1 MLLNIRSVCPACQN
15 NKFKKLYSLSYG
27 EKQIVNFLE
36 SYYKEKISIGSL
48 KNHNYTLLECKNCN
62 LIFQQEIP
70 TNEFSQQ
77 LYEQIIDKEFSLSKK
92 KDFEKKFYK
101 KLYYESNLIKGLI
114 NKKVEEISIL
124 EFGAGWGYW
133 SNYFKNKGFNVS
145 AYEISETRI
154 NFMKK
159 NQISVISK
167 INDFTKKFDFIY
179 SEETFEHINDP
190 KETLLILSKILNDE
204 GFILL
209 RFPSNFLFK
218 SKLNK
223 KYVPRADC
231 AHPLEHIN
239 LFKLKSFKEMI
250 KDMNLEVISLKSKY
264 NFSIKNILKDF
275 KNIFY
280 FDSVLIKKNVK

>member
-1 MLLNIRSVCPACQN
+1 MLLNIRSVCPVCQN
-15 NKFKKLYSLSYG
+15 NKFNKLYSLSYG
-27 EKQIVNFLE
+27 EKSIVNFLE
-36 SYYKEKISIGSL
+36 NYYKEKIVIDSL
-48 KNHNYTLLECKNCN
+48 KNHKYTLLECKNCN

-70 TNEFSQQ
+70 TNEFSHQ

-101 KLYYESNLIKGLI
+101 KLHYENNLIKGLF

-133 SNYFKNKGFNVS
+133 SDYFKNQDFNVS

-159 NQISVISK
+159 NQINVISK

-179 SEETFEHINDP
+179 SEETFEHINDA
-190 KETLLILSKILNDE
+190 KETLLILSKILNDD

-218 SKLNK
+218 LKLNK

-250 KDMNLEVISLKSKY
+250 KDMDLEVISLKSKY